1 MLMSGLDV
9 QDDEYKER
17 AARLLTMNAPRVT
30 ELLAMYLQAP
40 GAFECSALTLDALTP
55 NE

>member
-1 MLMSGLDV
+1 MCIVPSFVLLIGVEVLNSGLDV

-40 GAFECSALTLDALTP
+40 GAF
-55 NE
+55 